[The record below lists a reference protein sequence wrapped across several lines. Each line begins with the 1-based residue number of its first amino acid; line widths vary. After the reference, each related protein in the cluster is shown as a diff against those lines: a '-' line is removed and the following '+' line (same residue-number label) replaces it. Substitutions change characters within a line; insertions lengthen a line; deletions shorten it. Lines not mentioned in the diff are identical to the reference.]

1 MPFAI
6 VDIETTGGHAS
17 ASSITEV
24 AIFIHDGQ
32 KVIDSYETLVNPEQD
47 IPHYITGLTGINNAM
62 VRNAPTFSKVAEK
75 VYNMLN
81 GHVFVAHNVN
91 FDYSFI
97 RYQLQDCGY
106 TLTSKKLCTIRL
118 ARKVIPGQRSYS
130 LGNICTALGIENH
143 GRHRAAGDAL
153 ATVKLFEHMLAN
165 GASEVIG
172 DTLKRTSKEQVLPP
186 NVPRTQFEAL
196 PQLPGVYYFLD
207 SKGKVVYV
215 GKAVNIKKRVSS
227 HFSNNSATRQRQ
239 NFMREVYHITCK
251 TCRDEES
258 AFELESQEIKR
269 LWPKF
274 NSAQK
279 VVQTYFNIIDYT
291 DQNGYKRLAIQ
302 KSRKLKNGILGLST
316 YAETFSVLKNVV
328 TEYGLCPRLS
338 GVYKD
343 TVICIE
349 ANCICHHET
358 TNTEDYNLLADEA
371 LSWIGSMAAE
381 VKPLLPDSYQYSN
394 MLKLEIV

>member
-24 AIFIHDGQ
+24 AIFIHDGTQ
-32 KVIDSYETLVNPEQD
+32 VIDSYETLVNPEQN
-47 IPHYITGLTGINNAM
+47 IPHYITGLTGISNDM
-62 VRNAPTFSKVAEK
+62 VRHAPTFDKVAEK

-97 RYQLQDCGY
+97 RYQLQDNGY
-106 TLTSKKLCTIRL
+106 MLTSKKLCTIRM

-130 LGNICTALGIENH
+130 LGNICTYLGIENK

-153 ATVKLFEHMLAN
+153 ATVKLFEYMLAN
-165 GASEVIG
+165 GGSEVLG
-172 DTLKRTSKEQVLPP
+172 ETLKRTSKEQVLPP
-186 NVPRTQFEAL
+186 NVPRIQYEAL
-196 PQLPGVYYFLD
+196 PQLPGVYYFLNN
-207 SKGKVVYV
+207 KGKVVYV

-227 HFSNNSATRQRQ
+227 HFSNNSAARQRQ
-239 NFMREVYHITCK
+239 NYMREVYHITFK
-251 TCRDEES
+251 TCRDEAS
-258 AFELESQEIKR
+258 AFELEAQEIKR

-279 VVQTYFNIIDYT
+279 TVQTFFNIIDYT

-302 KSRKLKNGILGLST
+302 KSRKLKGGILGLST
-316 YAETFSVLKNVV
+316 YAESFSLLKNVV

-338 GVYKD
+338 GIYKD
-343 TVICIE
+343 ATICNE
-349 ANCICHHET
+349 ANCVCHHDET
-358 TNTEDYNLLADEA
+358 NIETYNPVADEA
-371 LSWIGSMAAE
+371 ISWISAMAAE
-381 VKPLLPDSYQYSN
+381 VKPLLPDSYQYSS
-394 MLKLEIV
+394 MLRLEMV

>member
-62 VRNAPTFSKVAEK
+62 VRNAPTCSKVAEK

-143 GRHRAAGDAL
+143 GRHRPIA
-153 ATVKLFEHMLAN
+153 
-165 GASEVIG
+165 
-172 DTLKRTSKEQVLPP
+172 
-186 NVPRTQFEAL
+186 
-196 PQLPGVYYFLD
+196 D
-207 SKGKVVYV
+207 S
-215 GKAVNIKKRVSS
+215 R
-227 HFSNNSATRQRQ
+227 
-239 NFMREVYHITCK
+239 
-251 TCRDEES
+251 
-258 AFELESQEIKR
+258 
-269 LWPKF
+269 
-274 NSAQK
+274 
-279 VVQTYFNIIDYT
+279 
-291 DQNGYKRLAIQ
+291 
-302 KSRKLKNGILGLST
+302 
-316 YAETFSVLKNVV
+316 
-328 TEYGLCPRLS
+328 
-338 GVYKD
+338 
-343 TVICIE
+343 
-349 ANCICHHET
+349 
-358 TNTEDYNLLADEA
+358 
-371 LSWIGSMAAE
+371 
-381 VKPLLPDSYQYSN
+381 
-394 MLKLEIV
+394 